1 MFGGES
7 LEINGFSV
15 LQKFTFYSDLVLNT
29 VKPFHE
35 AFPFA
40 RHSLHSVTEH
50 FNFNV
55 KVWRHIGEDE

>member
-15 LQKFTFYSDLVLNT
+15 FQKFTFYSDPVLNI

-35 AFPFA
+35 AFTFA
-40 RHSLHSVTEH
+40 RHSLHSVTKH
-50 FNFNV
+50 FDFHI
-55 KVWRHIGEDE
+55 KVRRHIREDE